1 MTHKDKD
8 LRCLDRSARLDAL
21 LSDFLSKEIVVSSDV
36 LELPETESAEPT
48 ASVRETKS
56 SPSPIYQSPTV
67 PAKPSEKPRV
77 VPVDRTECWE
87 QTTPSSPE
95 PVSGPRASETI
106 PGGQFQPSDIVSLDH
121 LEKSL
126 DSALSPPKADSGKHK
141 FIMSAAGLFLI
152 VLGAGFYFW
161 SGSKQGASS
170 QDQTAAM
177 PPSVSDSATEQ
188 VSDGGVG
195 YPASSAEVERGTPV
209 GGVPTS
215 TNGDTPAPLARSS
228 DAHQDS
234 MASAAEKLADRSAD
248 LPQEMFPTTGRAET
262 DPARQA
268 MPDAAVPSSPQ
279 NLPAPVAV
287 DPNLP
292 LSAMQGLQTV
302 KSAPLPAPLPV
313 PHLQPRNRAV
323 TTPDSASIAPL
334 GGSVTAAMALVKV
347 EPSYPELARRMN
359 VSGTVEVSITVD
371 QSGKVAEAK
380 AVSGPPLLRGAAETA
395 LQQWRFRPAIVN
407 GKPVIGT
414 GRVSVV
420 FHKPQR

>member
-1 MTHKDKD
+1 MTDRDKD
-8 LRCLDRSARLDAL
+8 LRSLDRSARLDAL

-36 LELPETESAEPT
+36 LELPETESVEPI
-48 ASVRETKS
+48 ASVQETTS
-56 SPSPIYQSPTV
+56 SPSPIHQSPTV

-87 QTTPSSPE
+87 QTNPSVPK
-95 PVSGPRASETI
+95 PVSGPRPSGTT
-106 PGGQFQPSDIVSLDH
+106 PGGQFQPSNVVSLDH

-126 DSALSPPKADSGKHK
+126 DSALTPPKADPGKHK
-141 FIMSAAGLFLI
+141 LIMSAAGLFLI
-152 VLGAGFYFW
+152 VLGTGFYFW

-170 QDQTAAM
+170 QDQTAATI
-177 PPSVSDSATEQ
+177 PSVSDSATEQ
-188 VSDGGVG
+188 VSDGSVG

-215 TNGDTPAPLARSS
+215 TNGDAPAPRARSS

-234 MASAAEKLADRSAD
+234 MASAAEKPADRSAD
-248 LPQEMFPTTGRAET
+248 LPQKMLPATRRAET

-268 MPDAAVPSSPQ
+268 ISDAAVPSSLQ
-279 NLPAPVAV
+279 DIPAPAAV

-292 LSAMQGLQTV
+292 QSATQGQQIV
-302 KSAPLPAPLPV
+302 KSAPPPVPLPV

-323 TTPDSASIAPL
+323 TTPDSASIEPF

-371 QSGKVAEAK
+371 QLGKVAEAK
-380 AVSGPPLLRGAAETA
+380 AVSGPPLLRGAAEMA
-395 LQQWRFRPAIVN
+395 LQKWRFRPAIVN

-414 GRVSVV
+414 GKVSVI